1 MTTKT
6 SQGEET
12 VLLAAVNA
20 LGQLNWGKLAY
31 RKRMH
36 GSRTVSTAER
46 ERGRTRW
53 GSWLAWAVAALCLAQ
68 AQAAGTEKVLH
79 NFGVQSSG
87 AAPQAGLIRDS
98 AGNFYGTASSLG
110 PFGYGVVFKV
120 DSAGQQTVLYN
131 FTGGADGANPNAG
144 PIRDA
149 AGDFYSTTAAGG
161 TSGKGVVYKL
171 DTTGHETVLYNF
183 TGGADGGGPLGVV
196 FDPAGNLYGI
206 TGYGGEY
213 DDGVVYKL
221 DAAGNET
228 VLHSFAGGAD
238 GEEPLAPAIR
248 DAAGNLYGST
258 AKGGINQAGTIFKI
272 DAAGVESVL
281 YAFTGGKDGRSPQ
294 SPVIL
299 DSAGNLYGTTNR
311 GGVANA
317 GVVFKLSGAGQ
328 LTTLY
333 SFPNSAQGH
342 PAAGLV
348 FDSAGN
354 LYGTT
359 EGLYPTY
366 AGMVYKL
373 NPAGQETTLYAFTG
387 GADGAEAMSALVLD
401 PEGNL
406 YGTTYAGGPAKLGT
420 VYEVSST
427 GQETVLYA
435 FLGALDGALPS
446 AGVIADP
453 EGNLYGTTA
462 YGGTFNAGTV
472 FKVDPSGHQTILYN
486 FAGGTD
492 AAYPSAPVTR
502 DADGNLYG
510 TTTNGGAANYGTVY
524 KLDTTGHET
533 VLYSFTGGTDGGAPY
548 ASVVLDPAGNL
559 YGTAVIGG
567 AHDAGVVFKVD
578 PAGQETVL
586 YAFTGFGD
594 GYQPYGGVIRDSAG
608 NLYGTAGGN
617 GGIGS
622 PLGVVYKLD
631 PSGQQTVLYGFQGGT
646 DGADPRAGLF
656 RDAEGNLYGT
666 TYSGGLPHNRNCST
680 DGCGVVYKVDPAG
693 NETVLYRFQGESDGG
708 APMTGVI
715 RDSAGN
721 LYGTTATYGA
731 DNFGV
736 LYKVDPTGNETVL
749 HFFTG
754 GADGGN
760 PNAVLFRSPAGA
772 LSSTTEGGGAAYS
785 GVLFRLTP

>member
-492 AAYPSAPVTR
+492 AAYPSASVTR

-567 AHDAGVVFKVD
+567 AHDAMRCSFIRLVVPGRPHRLARQEDHRVARFQIAALGEHAVHLRQHLVGGGHVGRLDRLHRVIHHQLAAHVFARRHGVDAHRRPVARD
-578 PAGQETVL
+578 QPGARPGGREHH
-586 YAFTGFGD
+586 D
-594 GYQPYGGVIRDSAG
+594 GRHVRAARRVI
-608 NLYGTAGGN
+608 
-617 GGIGS
+617 GGIGQNLRVS
-622 PLGVVYKLD
+622 EM
-631 PSGQQTVLYGFQGGT
+631 
-646 DGADPRAGLF
+646 RAGRQFLEARARGWQF
-656 RDAEGNLYGT
+656 SVSVAMRAMNFTASTGYFPTEVSAE
-666 TYSGGLPHNRNCST
+666 S
-680 DGCGVVYKVDPAG
+680 
-693 NETVLYRFQGESDGG
+693 
-708 APMTGVI
+708 MTASVP
-715 RDSAGN
+715 S
-721 LYGTTATYGA
+721 
-731 DNFGV
+731 
-736 LYKVDPTGNETVL
+736 
-749 HFFTG
+749 
-754 GADGGN
+754 
-760 PNAVLFRSPAGA
+760 
-772 LSSTTEGGGAAYS
+772 
-785 GVLFRLTP
+785 